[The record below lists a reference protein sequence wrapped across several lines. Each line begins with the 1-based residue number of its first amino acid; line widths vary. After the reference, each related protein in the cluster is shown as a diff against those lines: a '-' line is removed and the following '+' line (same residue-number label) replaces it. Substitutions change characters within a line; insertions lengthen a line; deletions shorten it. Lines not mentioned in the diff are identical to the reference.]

1 MYHNAILY
9 SKLGWPCQSAVRL
22 IQIVVPIYQ
31 ERQQTMGQYI
41 VIGAVVVVFLGAAWS
56 LWDRFRRDYGIEEWM
71 LKTPGLGGIC
81 SDYLDLIK
89 QMKSGRHDRDTLQ
102 YLDSQRQVTHEQI
115 LGYLGLDR
123 SSPLDVEEFAKRYL
137 NQ

>member
-1 MYHNAILY
+1 MGHYIAI
-9 SKLGWPCQSAVRL
+9 GVAL
-22 IQIVVPIYQ
+22 IIL
-31 ERQQTMGQYI
+31 
-41 VIGAVVVVFLGAAWS
+41 LGAAWS
-56 LWDRFRRDYGIEEWM
+56 LWDRFRQDYGVEEWM
-71 LKTPGLGGIC
+71 LKMPGLDGVC

-89 QMKSGRHDRDTLQ
+89 QMKSGRHDRETLQ
-102 YLDSQRQVTHEQI
+102 YLDSQRQVTHDQI

>member
-1 MYHNAILY
+1 
-9 SKLGWPCQSAVRL
+9 
-22 IQIVVPIYQ
+22 
-31 ERQQTMGQYI
+31 MGQYI
-41 VIGAVVVVFLGAAWS
+41 AIGVALIILLGAAWS
-56 LWDRFRRDYGIEEWM
+56 LWDRFRRDYGVEEWM
-71 LKTPGLGGIC
+71 LKTPGLDGVC

-89 QMKSGRHDRDTLQ
+89 QMKSGRHDRETLQ
-102 YLDSQRQVTHEQI
+102 YLDSQRQVTHDQI